1 MKNLFRLATVVI
13 IAIAAFTV
21 EGAFAANQTPLE
33 VVQMYLDT
41 KQGITRPLSS
51 FGLSQ
56 DRATRSGLNIRA
68 SLSASM
74 LLSYGEPCRR
84 FDELRYPA
92 GSEFANVGDDARYKM
107 LFIANRQGA
116 ALQQWYYTKHEGE
129 YYWL

>member
-41 KQGITRPLSS
+41 KQGITTAVELWTP
-51 FGLSQ
+51 Q

-92 GSEFANVGDDARYKM
+92 GSEFANVGDDARYKNAFHSQPAGCRASAVV
-107 LFIANRQGA
+107 LHQ
-116 ALQQWYYTKHEGE
+116 T
-129 YYWL
+129 